1 MSTIESHELK
11 YEKINNLD
19 KNKDNE
25 IKNEI
30 KTLTTSSSIKS
41 NNENEKLNENIKQ
54 KDNKKHLSFQKPFY
68 AIIEVESYKKF
79 NEDISE
85 TRFYYGYENKKNSI
99 TKEKKTHCVCIIF

>member
-41 NNENEKLNENIKQ
+41 NN
-54 KDNKKHLSFQKPFY
+54 
-68 AIIEVESYKKF
+68 
-79 NEDISE
+79 
-85 TRFYYGYENKKNSI
+85 
-99 TKEKKTHCVCIIF
+99 